1 MKARRFSFVLGAVLF
16 VALALAAQ
24 GFAQEVLVAREG
36 VRGNGAAF
44 ATDGTERIDSRITY
58 SNINDSGSILVTA
71 IRIFA
76 PDGTEKTSLIF
87 PFSLPLTLLP
97 HQSTGF
103 DLSATGVPATSFG
116 QAGGYYVRTE
126 WQSDDGKGGKAIGL
140 QSATTI
146 FVLDAATFEL
156 KSQDVVNGVDLPRSS
171 VQGGETEK

>member
-1 MKARRFSFVLGAVLF
+1 MNARRFSFVLGAVLF
-16 VALALAAQ
+16 VTLALAGQ

-44 ATDGTERIDSRITY
+44 ASGGTERIDSRITY
-58 SNINDSGSILVTA
+58 SNINDSESILVTA
-71 IRIFA
+71 IRIFGPSGA
-76 PDGTEKTSLIF
+76 EETSLTF
-87 PFSLPLTLLP
+87 PFSLPLALGP

-103 DLSATGVPATSFG
+103 DLSATGVPSTDFA
-116 QAGGYYVRTE
+116 QPGGFYVRTE
-126 WQSDDGKGGKAIGL
+126 WQSENGKGERAIGL

-171 VQGGETEK
+171 VR